1 MFINFSFF
9 FIHILTL
16 LNQISVAL
24 EFIAYILVILCCI
37 KYLKK

>member
-1 MFINFSFF
+1 MLINFSY
-9 FIHILTL
+9 IIISILAL